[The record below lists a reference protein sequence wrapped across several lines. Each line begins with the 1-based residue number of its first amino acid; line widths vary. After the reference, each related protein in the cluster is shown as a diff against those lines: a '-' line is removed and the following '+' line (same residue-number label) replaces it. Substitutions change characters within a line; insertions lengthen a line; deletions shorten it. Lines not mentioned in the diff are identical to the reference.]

1 MVASQHKASCVD
13 GCVREVCEESR
24 EERAKSFLIQGALLN
39 AVAVLLTRDG
49 VGAGLRGRGRQD

>member
-1 MVASQHKASCVD
+1 MVASQHKTSCVD